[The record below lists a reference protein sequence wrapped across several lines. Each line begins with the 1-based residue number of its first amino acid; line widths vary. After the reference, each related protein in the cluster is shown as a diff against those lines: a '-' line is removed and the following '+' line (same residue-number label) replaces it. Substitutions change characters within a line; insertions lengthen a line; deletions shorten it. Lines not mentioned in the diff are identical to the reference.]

1 LVFSH
6 QFSNSDLNQTMEAN
20 MMQSQKHIRA
30 RLTRLATP
38 QVERHRGTWLLTR
51 SAEAPQWPVDEWERL
66 DRYLIFGS
74 ERDMHV
80 VRGSIEAD
88 GPRVVR
94 RVVELSVMGRVVSN
108 KPCLRVLAMSLTLG
122 NKAARVM
129 AREAASEVARTPD
142 ELQKLEQYV
151 KTMRGTAPGA
161 APGTKRGG
169 ERGAVVPSV
178 RPPRTS
184 RLIFG

>member
-1 LVFSH
+1 
-6 QFSNSDLNQTMEAN
+6 
-20 MMQSQKHIRA
+20 MMLHRKENRA

-38 QVERHRGTWLLTR
+38 QVERHRGTWLLTP
-51 SAEAPQWPVDEWERL
+51 SGEVPQWPVDEWECL

-74 ERDMHV
+74 ERDRHV
-80 VRGSIEAD
+80 VRGRIEAD

-94 RVVELSVMGRVVSN
+94 RVVEVSVLGRVVSN

-122 NKAARVM
+122 NKATRVM
-129 AREAASEVARTPD
+129 AREAAAEVARTPD
-142 ELQKLEQYV
+142 ELRKLEQYV
-151 KTMRGTAPGA
+151 TTMQDAKHGSPQEFY
-161 APGTKRGG
+161 RGG

-184 RLIFG
+184 RLVS

>member
-1 LVFSH
+1 
-6 QFSNSDLNQTMEAN
+6 
-20 MMQSQKHIRA
+20 MMRQRMDNRA

-80 VRGSIEAD
+80 VRGRIEAD

-94 RVVELSVMGRVVSN
+94 RVVELSVLGRVVSN
-108 KPCLRVLAMSLTLG
+108 KPCLRALAMSLTLG
-122 NKAARVM
+122 NKATRVM
-129 AREAASEVARTPD
+129 AREAVREVTRTQG
-142 ELQKLEQYV
+142 ELRKLEQYV
-151 KTMRGTAPGA
+151 NTMRGEVLGA
-161 APGTKRGG
+161 TQDFQRGG
-169 ERGAVVPSV
+169 ERGPVVPSV
-178 RPPRTS
+178 RPARTS
-184 RLIFG
+184 RLVAG

>member
-1 LVFSH
+1 
-6 QFSNSDLNQTMEAN
+6 MEAT
-20 MMQSQKHIRA
+20 MMRQRTDNRA

-74 ERDMHV
+74 ERDIHV
-80 VRGSIEAD
+80 VRGRIEAD

-94 RVVELSVMGRVVSN
+94 RVVELSTLGRVVSN
-108 KPCLRVLAMSLTLG
+108 MPCLRVLAVTLTLG
-122 NKAARVM
+122 NRAARIM
-129 AREAASEVARTPD
+129 AREAAPEVARTPD
-142 ELQKLEQYV
+142 EQWKLEQYV
-151 KTMRGTAPGA
+151 NTMRGTTLGA
-161 APGTKRGG
+161 APGIKHGG

-184 RLIFG
+184 RLVAG

>member
-1 LVFSH
+1 MSIRHLSLTVLGLVALISTAAPAHAGDPAVDGVWSF
-6 QFSNSDLNQTMEAN
+6 LAPEAAAP
-20 MMQSQKHIRA
+20 SA
-30 RLTRLATP
+30 RREYAAIFDA
-38 QVERHRGTWLLTR
+38 QN
-51 SAEAPQWPVDEWERL
+51 

-74 ERDMHV
+74 ECDMQV
-80 VRGSIEAD
+80 VRGRIEAD

-94 RVVELSVMGRVVSN
+94 RVVEPSTLGRVVSN

-129 AREAASEVARTPD
+129 AREAAPEVARTPD
-142 ELQKLEQYV
+142 ELRKLEQYV
-151 KTMRGTAPGA
+151 NTMRGTTLGA

-184 RLIFG
+184 RLIVG

>member
-1 LVFSH
+1 M
-6 QFSNSDLNQTMEAN
+6 MEYRKDN
-20 MMQSQKHIRA
+20 RA

-38 QVERHRGTWLLTR
+38 QVERHRGTWLLR
-51 SAEAPQWPVDEWERL
+51 SATDVPQWPADEWERL

-80 VRGSIEAD
+80 VRGRIEAD

-122 NKAARVM
+122 NKATRVM
-129 AREAASEVARTPD
+129 AREAAPEVARTHG
-142 ELQKLEQYV
+142 ELRKLEQCV
-151 KTMRGTAPGA
+151 NTMRDAKHGDPLESY
-161 APGTKRGG
+161 RGG
-169 ERGAVVPSV
+169 ERGAVALSV

-184 RLIFG
+184 RLVVG

>member
-1 LVFSH
+1 
-6 QFSNSDLNQTMEAN
+6 
-20 MMQSQKHIRA
+20 MMRQRMDNRA

-80 VRGSIEAD
+80 VRGRIEAD

-94 RVVELSVMGRVVSN
+94 RVVELSVLGRVVSN
-108 KPCLRVLAMSLTLG
+108 TPCLRVLAMSLTLG
-122 NKAARVM
+122 NTATRVM
-129 AREAASEVARTPD
+129 AREAAPEVARTPD
-142 ELQKLEQYV
+142 ELQRLERYV
-151 KTMRGTAPGA
+151 NRMRGTTLGIT
-161 APGTKRGG
+161 PGTKHGG

-184 RLIFG
+184 RLVAG

>member
-1 LVFSH
+1 
-6 QFSNSDLNQTMEAN
+6 
-20 MMQSQKHIRA
+20 MMLHRKENRA

-51 SAEAPQWPVDEWERL
+51 STEAPQWPVDEWERL

-74 ERDMHV
+74 ERDMYV
-80 VRGSIEAD
+80 VRGRIEAD

-94 RVVELSVMGRVVSN
+94 RVVELSVMGRIVSN

-129 AREAASEVARTPD
+129 AREAAPEVARTPD
-142 ELQKLEQYV
+142 ELRKLEQYV
-151 KTMRGTAPGA
+151 NTMRGTTLGTAPV
-161 APGTKRGG
+161 TECGG

-184 RLIFG
+184 RLVVR

>member
-1 LVFSH
+1 
-6 QFSNSDLNQTMEAN
+6 
-20 MMQSQKHIRA
+20 MMQHRKENRA

-51 SAEAPQWPVDEWERL
+51 SAEAPQWPIDEWERL

-80 VRGSIEAD
+80 VRGRIEAD

-122 NKAARVM
+122 NKATRVM
-129 AREAASEVARTPD
+129 AREAAPEVARSQG
-142 ELQKLEQYV
+142 ELRKLEQYV
-151 KTMRGTAPGA
+151 NATRGATLGA
-161 APGTKRGG
+161 TPGTQRGG
-169 ERGAVVPSV
+169 ERGAAVLSV

-184 RLIFG
+184 RLVVR

>member
-1 LVFSH
+1 
-6 QFSNSDLNQTMEAN
+6 MEAT
-20 MMQSQKHIRA
+20 MMRQRMDNRA

-74 ERDMHV
+74 ECDMHV
-80 VRGSIEAD
+80 VRGRIEAD

-94 RVVELSVMGRVVSN
+94 RVVELSALGRVVSN

-122 NKAARVM
+122 NRATRVM
-129 AREAASEVARTPD
+129 AREAAPEVARTPD
-142 ELQKLEQYV
+142 ALRKLERYV
-151 KTMRGTAPGA
+151 NTMRGTTLGPAPGI
-161 APGTKRGG
+161 KRGG
-169 ERGAVVPSV
+169 GRGAVVPSV

-184 RLIFG
+184 RLVAG

>member
-1 LVFSH
+1 
-6 QFSNSDLNQTMEAN
+6 MEAN
-20 MMQSQKHIRA
+20 MMQGQKNIRA

-51 SAEAPQWPVDEWERL
+51 SAAAPQWPVDEWERL

-74 ERDMHV
+74 ERDMPV
-80 VRGSIEAD
+80 VRGRIEAD

-94 RVVELSVMGRVVSN
+94 RVVELSVLRRVVSN

-122 NKAARVM
+122 NTATRVM
-129 AREAASEVARTPD
+129 AREAAPEVARTPD
-142 ELQKLEQYV
+142 ELRKLEQYV
-151 KTMRGTAPGA
+151 NTMRGTTLGA
-161 APGTKRGG
+161 APALKRGG

-184 RLIFG
+184 RLVAG

>member
-1 LVFSH
+1 
-6 QFSNSDLNQTMEAN
+6 
-20 MMQSQKHIRA
+20 MMQKRKDYRA

-51 SAEAPQWPVDEWERL
+51 STEAPQWPVDEWERL

-80 VRGSIEAD
+80 VRGRIEAD

-94 RVVELSVMGRVVSN
+94 RVVELSALGRVVSN
-108 KPCLRVLAMSLTLG
+108 KPCLRALAMSLTLG
-122 NKAARVM
+122 NKATRVM
-129 AREAASEVARTPD
+129 AREAAPEVARTPD
-142 ELQKLEQYV
+142 ELRKFEQYV
-151 KTMRGTAPGA
+151 NTMRGTTLGA

-184 RLIFG
+184 RVRFERSSPFT

>member
-1 LVFSH
+1 MMR
-6 QFSNSDLNQTMEAN
+6 QTMDN
-20 MMQSQKHIRA
+20 RA

-51 SAEAPQWPVDEWERL
+51 SAEAPQWPVDEWEQL

-80 VRGSIEAD
+80 VRGRIEAD

-94 RVVELSVMGRVVSN
+94 RVVELSVLGRVVSN
-108 KPCLRVLAMSLTLG
+108 TPCLRVLAMSLTLG
-122 NKAARVM
+122 NKATRVM
-129 AREAASEVARTPD
+129 AREAVREVARTQG
-142 ELQKLEQYV
+142 ELRKLEQYV
-151 KTMRGTAPGA
+151 NTMRGEKFGA
-161 APGTKRGG
+161 TRDFHRGG
-169 ERGAVVPSV
+169 ERGAVVRSV

-184 RLIFG
+184 RLAAG

>member
-1 LVFSH
+1 
-6 QFSNSDLNQTMEAN
+6 
-20 MMQSQKHIRA
+20 MMQRQKPIRA

-80 VRGSIEAD
+80 VRGRIDAD

-94 RVVELSVMGRVVSN
+94 RVVELSALGRVVSN
-108 KPCLRVLAMSLTLG
+108 KPCLRALAMSLTLG
-122 NKAARVM
+122 NMATRVM
-129 AREAASEVARTPD
+129 AREAAPEVARTPY
-142 ELQKLEQYV
+142 ELRKLEQYV
-151 KTMRGTAPGA
+151 NTMRGARHGDPQ
-161 APGTKRGG
+161 KSYRGG

-184 RLIFG
+184 RLVVR

>member
-1 LVFSH
+1 MM
-6 QFSNSDLNQTMEAN
+6 LNRMTN
-20 MMQSQKHIRA
+20 RA

-80 VRGSIEAD
+80 VRGRIEAD

-94 RVVELSVMGRVVSN
+94 RVVELSALGRVVSN
-108 KPCLRVLAMSLTLG
+108 TPCLRVLAMSLTFG
-122 NKAARVM
+122 NAAARVM
-129 AREAASEVARTPD
+129 AREAAPEVARTLD
-142 ELQKLEQYV
+142 ELRKIVQYV
-151 KTMRGTAPGA
+151 SRMRGTALGA
-161 APGTKRGG
+161 APGIKCGG

-184 RLIFG
+184 RLVAG

>member
-1 LVFSH
+1 MIR
-6 QFSNSDLNQTMEAN
+6 QRMDN
-20 MMQSQKHIRA
+20 RA

-80 VRGSIEAD
+80 VRGRIEAD

-94 RVVELSVMGRVVSN
+94 RVVELSVLGRVVSN
-108 KPCLRVLAMSLTLG
+108 KPCLRALAMSLTLG
-122 NKAARVM
+122 NKATRVM
-129 AREAASEVARTPD
+129 AREAVREVTRTQG
-142 ELQKLEQYV
+142 ELRKLEQHV
-151 KTMRGTAPGA
+151 NTMRGEAGGA
-161 APGTKRGG
+161 TRDFHRGG
-169 ERGAVVPSV
+169 ERGAVVPAV

-184 RLIFG
+184 RLVAG

>member
-1 LVFSH
+1 
-6 QFSNSDLNQTMEAN
+6 
-20 MMQSQKHIRA
+20 MMQRQKQIRA

-51 SAEAPQWPVDEWERL
+51 STEAPQWPVDEWERL

-74 ERDMHV
+74 ERDVHV
-80 VRGSIEAD
+80 VRGRIEAD

-94 RVVELSVMGRVVSN
+94 RVVELSVLRRVVSN

-122 NKAARVM
+122 NAATRVM
-129 AREAASEVARTPD
+129 AREAAPEVARTAD
-142 ELQKLEQYV
+142 ELLKLEQYV
-151 KTMRGTAPGA
+151 NTMRCATLGVAPE
-161 APGTKRGG
+161 TKLGG
-169 ERGAVVPSV
+169 GRGAVGPSV

-184 RLIFG
+184 RLVAG